1 MLKKILLSAFVFVL
15 AVNIASSQTLTQ
27 AQKNLLGRSVYS
39 VKIIGD
45 AIGGEK
51 VIDMKVDKSRMTN
64 IPNLPSVSI
73 INGVITK
80 VVNAPDLAWTITY
93 TPTGG
98 QTIYDLQSNGVPQQ
112 IWQDPNTTNNI
123 HSVLM
128 VCDYGDEG
136 FTQRISK
143 YFFSADGGTTWAFI
157 GNAGVVSNGY
167 CAITG
172 TSEGNALIAN
182 HGANGGAPTRTQ
194 YYYDAAPGLGSFTLL
209 DPPSPGSVGYIW
221 PRLEATNSI
230 SNTVKFVGASS
241 PNGPDSAFH
250 IYSNSLETNN
260 FGPWTF
266 FLGDQ
271 AETYSVAKSA
281 SGAKIGLLYKAND
294 VLDPN
299 SYGDA
304 FFIESTND
312 GMTWSTPLKI
322 FHANFNT
329 DSLGCLR
336 GLNLIY
342 KGEDPKA
349 VFETVKITRE
359 GSYFP
364 GLPAKIRF
372 WSTTLPGS
380 DPDRSIVLAD
390 TSDVGYHP
398 NFGTNDVYSTLARP
412 TIGRSADGVALFCA
426 FQVPSDLAGGSADT
440 TPYRDYWAK
449 VSGDGGSTWSTAIKL
464 NYETPRFDWTYGAVS
479 KINHQDAQY
488 YYFNM
493 TILVDTIPGSFV
505 QGAGNGKSLA
515 QQFYMKVQIPKNEII
530 SVKNVSTEI
539 PNAYSLLQNYP
550 NPFNPSTTI
559 RFELPKATN
568 VTLKIYNINGQEV
581 ASLINN
587 TLINA
592 GTSEYTFDA
601 SNLSTG
607 IYFYSIQAGNF
618 KDTKKMV
625 LIK

>member
-1 MLKKILLSAFVFVL
+1 MLKKILFSAFVFVL
-15 AVNIASSQTLTQ
+15 ALNIASSQTLTQ

-51 VIDMKVDKSRMTN
+51 VIDMKVDKSKMTI
-64 IPNLPSVSI
+64 IPNLPTVSI
-73 INGVITK
+73 INGVMTK
-80 VVNAPDLAWTITY
+80 IVNAPDLAWTITY
-93 TPTGG
+93 NVTGG
-98 QTIYDLQSNGVPQQ
+98 QTIYDLQSNGTPQH
-112 IWQDPNTTNNI
+112 IWQDMTTPDNI
-123 HSVLM
+123 HAVLM
-128 VCDYGDEG
+128 VCAYNDET
-136 FTQRISK
+136 FAARVSK
-143 YFFSADGGTTWAFI
+143 YYYSADRGANWSYI
-157 GNAGVVSNGY
+157 GDVGVASNGY

-194 YYYDAAPGLGSFTLL
+194 FYYDAAPGLGSFTLL
-209 DPPSPGSVGYIW
+209 DAPAPGSVGYIW
-221 PRLEATNSI
+221 PRLIATNSI
-230 SNTVKFVGASS
+230 SNTRKFVGVAS

-250 IYSNSLETNN
+250 IYSNSLATNN
-260 FGPWTF
+260 FGSWTF
-266 FLGDQ
+266 FVGDQ
-271 AETYSVAKSA
+271 AETYSIARSE
-281 SGAKIGLLYKAND
+281 SGAKIGLLFKNND
-294 VLDPN
+294 VLLPA

-304 FFIESTND
+304 YFMESTND
-312 GMTWSTPLKI
+312 GLSWSTPIKI
-322 FHANFNT
+322 FQTDFNT

-336 GLNLIY
+336 GLTLVY
-342 KGEDPKA
+342 QGENPKA
-349 VFETVKITRE
+349 VFETIKITRE

-380 DPDRSIVLAD
+380 DPNRSIVLAD

-398 NFGTNDVYSTLARP
+398 NFGTNDVYSTLSRP
-412 TIGRSADGVALFCA
+412 IIGRSPDNVALFCA
-426 FQVPSDLAGGSADT
+426 FQVPSDFAGGAADT
-440 TPYRDYWAK
+440 TPYKDYWAK
-449 VSGDGGSTWSTAIKL
+449 VSGNGGLNWSTAVKL
-464 NYETPRFDWTYGAVS
+464 NFTSPRLDWTYGSVS
-479 KINHQDAQY
+479 QINDQDAQN

-515 QQFYMKVQIPKNEII
+515 QQYFMRVSIPKNEV
-530 SVKNVSTEI
+530 SVKNISTEI
-539 PNAYSLLQNYP
+539 PNAYSLSQNYP

-559 RFELPKATN
+559 RFALPKATN
-568 VTLKIYNINGQEV
+568 VTLKIYNVNGQEV

-587 TLINA
+587 TLMNA

-607 IYFYSIQAGNF
+607 IYFYSIQAGDF